1 MSRRQNKR
9 NQRELFGIRYLPE
22 KNMQGTPPV
31 RNRMERRMRIH
42 GAPRQH
48 RINIYGWGQWQR
60 KVIKNGELTRP

>member
-1 MSRRQNKR
+1 VSRRQNKR
-9 NQRELFGIRYLPE
+9 NQRELFGIKYALE

-48 RINIYGWGQWQR
+48 RINIYG
-60 KVIKNGELTRP
+60 